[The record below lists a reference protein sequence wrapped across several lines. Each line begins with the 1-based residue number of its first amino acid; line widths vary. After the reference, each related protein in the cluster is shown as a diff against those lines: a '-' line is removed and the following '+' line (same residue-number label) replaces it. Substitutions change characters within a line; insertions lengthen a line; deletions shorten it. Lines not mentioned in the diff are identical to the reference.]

1 MNVRILKRTDHSVS
15 ARRLI
20 NSSATCPWKVSLSAL
35 DEMKAKNLTKI
46 NKNCSMNTKIFG
58 RKQQRHSYANKIMVK
73 NTFTLLDSSNRWNL
87 CLSYQIKQFT
97 NEKTIYL
104 LVNLA
109 GGEKKRYEK
118 RVGFVLYVWA
128 HLQVLSDGSHLEVT
142 FQILGKHHGR
152 RTGTNIFH
160 HLVSLY
166 HKFKKKNLI
175 YFFPHITI
183 TISPRHN
190 EFATKKKKGSEANKP
205 KP

>member
-109 GGEKKRYEK
+109 GG
-118 RVGFVLYVWA
+118 G
-128 HLQVLSDGSHLEVT
+128 
-142 FQILGKHHGR
+142 
-152 RTGTNIFH
+152 
-160 HLVSLY
+160 
-166 HKFKKKNLI
+166 KKKIWKKSWFCTLCLSSSASSLWRLSLGGD
-175 YFFPHITI
+175 FPDLREAPWTTDRNKHLP
-183 TISPRHN
+183 SP
-190 EFATKKKKGSEANKP
+190 GIP
-205 KP
+205 VP